1 MLRVLRRKQPSVR
14 NTRIWHQKAATYAKL
29 GCPCRHAFVKVQ
41 QHNADAEEI
50 ALAACEISHNI
61 QSSAAYLQ
69 GTARHGTKLLEDSKQ
84 SYMPSR
90 SLRSETGNLLI
101 MPKACR
107 KLGCHTFAY
116 AVPKLWNELP
126 VNIRTT
132 SLVSFR
138 SSLNTHLFKLAYAWL
153 VSSVLTCSTN
163 CSFYLIYNY
172 TFLLL
177 LLHERTFIL
186 I

>member
-1 MLRVLRRKQPSVR
+1 MAISKMEVS
-14 NTRIWHQKAATYAKL
+14 KL
-29 GCPCRHAFVKVQ
+29 AYFCCLAPMQHFVAQLHSITIFEDNRDTLCRHAFVKVQ
-41 QHNADAEEI
+41 QHKADAEEI

-132 SLVSFR
+132 TSLVSFR
-138 SSLNTHLFKLAYAWL
+138 SSLNTHLFKLAYA
-153 VSSVLTCSTN
+153 
-163 CSFYLIYNY
+163 
-172 TFLLL
+172 
-177 LLHERTFIL
+177 
-186 I
+186 